1 MPQQNSWHLLT
12 AEANFECDP
21 NDQHF
26 GVFYINKKQKN
37 KIVSGFHT
45 HACTKV
51 LPWTS
56 QGFTALP
63 RHQLQQFLALPKTDA
78 RIFFLYNPLSKVVH
92 FIDFFLCECSVYSHI
107 ELELEKKNNIL
118 MVSEIQTMRK
128 LINLTMTLFAGLFL
142 IFVRPWHVIRA
153 IARTHTISSTNQEK
167 GGLHR

>member
-1 MPQQNSWHLLT
+1 MLSKIFLFFKEKYIFTFSLGKYFLKIPKNPIALAFFYVRQILKNIDMPQQNSRHLLT

-56 QGFTALP
+56 
-63 RHQLQQFLALPKTDA
+63 
-78 RIFFLYNPLSKVVH
+78 
-92 FIDFFLCECSVYSHI
+92 
-107 ELELEKKNNIL
+107 
-118 MVSEIQTMRK
+118 
-128 LINLTMTLFAGLFL
+128 
-142 IFVRPWHVIRA
+142 
-153 IARTHTISSTNQEK
+153 
-167 GGLHR
+167 